1 MQINGGSRIWILII
15 VFFLLLIIS
24 AGYNYRFFVTEL
36 PWTFYPGFIM
46 GATLV
51 GIPFYRYIMKIWD
64 PSSLSMKES
73 YREGDKKPS
82 GWMWGAPLGVSMA
95 NIIVQFFGR
104 EISIFIGGFTLG
116 WLYVVLGFLSLQ
128 AWRHRP
134 R

>member
-1 MQINGGSRIWILII
+1 
-15 VFFLLLIIS
+15 
-24 AGYNYRFFVTEL
+24 
-36 PWTFYPGFIM
+36 M